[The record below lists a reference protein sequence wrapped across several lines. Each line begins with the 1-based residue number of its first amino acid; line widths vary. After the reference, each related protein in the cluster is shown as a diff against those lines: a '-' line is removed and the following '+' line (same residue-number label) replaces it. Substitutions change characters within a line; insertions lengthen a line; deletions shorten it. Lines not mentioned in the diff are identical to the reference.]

1 MDESDFS
8 DGNEEGD
15 EGKGDAL
22 DPNNPDHFFPIME
35 KQFNTTLAAIEQ
47 NPEASQFADDYNKLF
62 ESFYQTYTKKEEL
75 EDKTIEMSQEIDE
88 KSNSVAIL
96 TKIAEEDAKTI
107 EELKNQVNEAWKL
120 ADGAHARE
128 QVAQEIIDNL
138 RRQVENL
145 NAEIEFKNKMNQDT
159 EEVGELS
166 KHKDGLERER
176 DRLINEVTQLNTKL
190 QNALGYQEEL
200 ERKNSQADMRINEIC
215 GQLEDQSGEINRQKR
230 AREKVENDI
239 TELKYKLEEKEAQ
252 ANDLNSLITQ
262 HLKLIQRLEQD
273 IKDVKAS
280 HDRIAKEHEA
290 TSVKYAKLQDNYN
303 NSLFETDKIKRSL
316 QEKLLDIKG
325 FNEDASRF
333 RNEISKLIKVRDL
346 LEKRI
351 LAATQE
357 KDEVTSDRNNLRQR
371 ICVFEREID
380 EFKKYLDDDK
390 RNIDVLIKEKDVM
403 NKTFLRQQAVQK
415 DQAKLI
421 QIQAQTKKKLELELD
436 SFFIESGKQKKTISQ
451 LERDRDRL
459 AEEQLDLTP
468 TIADNKNDMTRNQ
481 LQQERTSSQRKG
493 YVSIVLV
500 STWFLNAQGIGVGF
514 VQENIILFYMKTRL
528 HIFHKNKGSMKKD
541 LISISLILKCKD
553 LLTLK
558 LKDHISKGLFSLNIL
573 LLHKNLL
580 KFKH

>member
-290 TSVKYAKLQDNYN
+290 TSVKYAKLKTIIIIHF
-303 NSLFETDKIKRSL
+303 S
-316 QEKLLDIKG
+316 
-325 FNEDASRF
+325 
-333 RNEISKLIKVRDL
+333 
-346 LEKRI
+346 KRI
-351 LAATQE
+351 
-357 KDEVTSDRNNLRQR
+357 KSKEVYKKNFWTSR
-371 ICVFEREID
+371 
-380 EFKKYLDDDK
+380 
-390 RNIDVLIKEKDVM
+390 
-403 NKTFLRQQAVQK
+403 
-415 DQAKLI
+415 
-421 QIQAQTKKKLELELD
+421 
-436 SFFIESGKQKKTISQ
+436 
-451 LERDRDRL
+451 
-459 AEEQLDLTP
+459 
-468 TIADNKNDMTRNQ
+468 
-481 LQQERTSSQRKG
+481 
-493 YVSIVLV
+493 V
-500 STWFLNAQGIGVGF
+500 STKMHPDSEMRSQ
-514 VQENIILFYMKTRL
+514 
-528 HIFHKNKGSMKKD
+528 S
-541 LISISLILKCKD
+541 
-553 LLTLK
+553 
-558 LKDHISKGLFSLNIL
+558 
-573 LLHKNLL
+573 
-580 KFKH
+580 